1 MMYESLQQE
10 ELEKNVEIM
19 STLEAVAYANR
30 LSNWL
35 KGDDCTDEERV
46 NGLELL
52 RRVSERVR
60 FLKISLEPQKYCRI
74 GWNYFAKSGGVS

>member
-1 MMYESLQQE
+1 MPKAMQQE
-10 ELEKNVEIM
+10 ELEKNIEIM

-35 KGDDCTDEERV
+35 KCDDCTDEEQM

-52 RRVSERVR
+52 RRVSKRVQ
-60 FLKISLEPQKYCRI
+60 FLRISLEPQKYCRI